1 MTDTHSNSSDQNTV
15 EWRREELNIQ
25 EKNEKNE
32 FPINDENLINQSN
45 LNKTDMDEAQ
55 NAVVYAGFWLRFWA
69 YLIDIIVVWSLDHLL
84 LKPIFKALNLSQY
97 DFTIF
102 SPITIGSAVIFYLY
116 FLLMTKYLGQTLG
129 KMVLGLKVI
138 SLKEES
144 LSWGTVFF
152 REVVGRFI
160 VRTLMFGFTY
170 ILVGVLPKKQ
180 GLHDIFSDTSV
191 IQEKNR

>member
-1 MTDTHSNSSDQNTV
+1 MTDTNSNSSDHTADGQRG
-15 EWRREELNIQ
+15 EINIP
-25 EKNEKNE
+25 EKNMKNDL
-32 FPINDENLINQSN
+32 PNNDEIYITQSD
-45 LNKTDMDEAQ
+45 LNEGDAEVAQ
-55 NAVVYAGFWLRFWA
+55 NDAVYAGFWLRFWA
-69 YLIDIIVVWSLDHLL
+69 YLIDIIAIWSLDHLL
-84 LKPIFKALNLSQY
+84 IKPIFKALNLSQY
-97 DFTIF
+97 DFTIL
-102 SPITIGSAVIFYLY
+102 SPITIGSAVVFYLY

-129 KMVLGLKVI
+129 KMVLGLKVV

-152 REVVGRFI
+152 REVIGRFI

>member
-1 MTDTHSNSSDQNTV
+1 M
-15 EWRREELNIQ
+15 
-25 EKNEKNE
+25 
-32 FPINDENLINQSN
+32 
-45 LNKTDMDEAQ
+45 
-55 NAVVYAGFWLRFWA
+55 
-69 YLIDIIVVWSLDHLL
+69 
-84 LKPIFKALNLSQY
+84 
-97 DFTIF
+97 
-102 SPITIGSAVIFYLY
+102 
-116 FLLMTKYLGQTLG
+116 MTKYLGQTLG
-129 KMVLGLKVI
+129 KMVLGLKVV

-152 REVVGRFI
+152 REVIGRFI

>member
-1 MTDTHSNSSDQNTV
+1 MTDANSNSSDHSAEGQRD
-15 EWRREELNIQ
+15 EINIL
-25 EKNEKNE
+25 EKNMKNDLPNNNE
-32 FPINDENLINQSN
+32 IYITQSD
-45 LNKTDMDEAQ
+45 LNEGDTEVAQ
-55 NAVVYAGFWLRFWA
+55 NDAVYAGFWLRFWA
-69 YLIDIIVVWSLDHLL
+69 YLIDIIAIWSLDQLL
-84 LKPIFKALNLSQY
+84 IKPIFKALNLSQY
-97 DFTIF
+97 DFTIL
-102 SPITIGSAVIFYLY
+102 SPITIGSAVVFYLY

-129 KMVLGLKVI
+129 KMVLGLKVV

-152 REVVGRFI
+152 REVIGRFI

>member
-1 MTDTHSNSSDQNTV
+1 MTDTNSNSSDHSAEGQRD
-15 EWRREELNIQ
+15 EINIL
-25 EKNEKNE
+25 EKNMKNDLPNNNE
-32 FPINDENLINQSN
+32 IYITQSD
-45 LNKTDMDEAQ
+45 LNEGDTEVAQ
-55 NAVVYAGFWLRFWA
+55 NDAVYAGFWLRFWA
-69 YLIDIIVVWSLDHLL
+69 YLIDIIAIWSLDHLL
-84 LKPIFKALNLSQY
+84 IKPIFKALNLSQY
-97 DFTIF
+97 DFTIL
-102 SPITIGSAVIFYLY
+102 SPITIGSAVVFYLY

-129 KMVLGLKVI
+129 KMVLGLKVV

-152 REVVGRFI
+152 REVIGRFI

>member
-32 FPINDENLINQSN
+32 FLNNDENLINQSIMD
-45 LNKTDMDEAQ
+45 KTDMDEAQ
-55 NAVVYAGFWLRFWA
+55 HAVVYAGFWLRFWA

>member
-1 MTDTHSNSSDQNTV
+1 MTDTYSNSSAPNNAENYIDQIDLN
-15 EWRREELNIQ
+15 ESDGEETQ
-25 EKNEKNE
+25 VV
-32 FPINDENLINQSN
+32 
-45 LNKTDMDEAQ
+45 
-55 NAVVYAGFWLRFWA
+55 VVYAGFWLRFWA
-69 YLIDIIVVWSLDHLL
+69 YVIDLISIWSLDHLL
-84 LKPIFKALNLSQY
+84 IKPVFKALNLSQY
-97 DFTIF
+97 DFALL

-129 KMVLGLKVI
+129 KMVLGLKVV
-138 SLKEES
+138 SLKEET

-152 REVVGRFI
+152 REVIGRFI

-180 GLHDIFSDTSV
+180 GLHDIFADTSV

>member
-1 MTDTHSNSSDQNTV
+1 MTDTNSNSSDQNNAQWQRD
-15 EWRREELNIQ
+15 EINIQ
-25 EKNEKNE
+25 EKNVKNE
-32 FPINDENLINQSN
+32 LLNHEIYHNQNDLS
-45 LNKTDMDEAQ
+45 EADVEEVQ
-55 NAVVYAGFWLRFWA
+55 KDVVYAGFWLRFWA
-69 YLIDIIVVWSLDHLL
+69 YLIDIIAVWSLDHLL
-84 LKPIFKALNLSQY
+84 VKPVFKALNLSQY
-97 DFTIF
+97 DFTIL
-102 SPITIGSAVIFYLY
+102 SPITIGSAVVFYLY
-116 FLLMTKYLGQTLG
+116 FLLMTKYFGQTLG
-129 KMVLGLKVI
+129 KMVLGLKVV

>member
-1 MTDTHSNSSDQNTV
+1 MTDTNSNSSDHTADGQRG
-15 EWRREELNIQ
+15 EINIP
-25 EKNEKNE
+25 EKNMKNDL
-32 FPINDENLINQSN
+32 PNNDEIYITQSD
-45 LNKTDMDEAQ
+45 LNEGDAEVAQ
-55 NAVVYAGFWLRFWA
+55 NDAVYAGFWLRFWA
-69 YLIDIIVVWSLDHLL
+69 YLIDIIAIWSLDHLL
-84 LKPIFKALNLSQY
+84 IKPIFKALNLSQY
-97 DFTIF
+97 DFTIL
-102 SPITIGSAVIFYLY
+102 SPITIGSAVVFYLY

-129 KMVLGLKVI
+129 KMVLGLKVV
-138 SLKEES
+138 SLKEGS

-152 REVVGRFI
+152 REVIGRFI